1 MTGIRPDA
9 GKALQAPGTL
19 RVRLVGSREH
29 GTHAQIIHL
38 QVLGFFHVFPAFHRK
53 TDDRPWPQQPPGHG
67 HGHVLLAQVD
77 AIGPHGQG
85 NVHAVIDQQGHAG
98 GSQALLEPQ
107 G

>member
-1 MTGIRPDA
+1 
-9 GKALQAPGTL
+9 
-19 RVRLVGSREH
+19 
-29 GTHAQIIHL
+29 
-38 QVLGFFHVFPAFHRK
+38 
-53 TDDRPWPQQPPGHG
+53 
-67 HGHVLLAQVD
+67 LAQVD